1 MLNAY
6 GVGWGL
12 SEREK
17 KKKTLIIPCFI
28 KPIYFVLD
36 LLEKLLKNK
45 QTSWRHTNSVIES
58 SKIANIKVDVLS
70 TYVLNGSIESKYIV
84 F

>member
-17 KKKTLIIPCFI
+17 KKNYDNPLFYKTNIFRSRPARKTL
-28 KPIYFVLD
+28 
-36 LLEKLLKNK
+36 ETK

-70 TYVLNGSIESKYIV
+70 TDVLNGSIESKYIL